1 MRYFASDI
9 AFCLAVLLVVLV
21 VLAILFGH
29 FLPAGAFCTDGL
41 DGVRGWAFHCYV
53 LECLGRIVWC
63 IVLCGVSYNKQI
75 FSELC
80 MYVCLRND
88 HGFAG
93 HLHLCS
99 VILSA

>member
-1 MRYFASDI
+1 
-9 AFCLAVLLVVLV
+9 V

-63 IVLCGVSYNKQI
+63 IVLCGVSYCVVYRI
-75 FSELC
+75 VWC
-80 MYVCLRND
+80 IV
-88 HGFAG
+88 
-93 HLHLCS
+93 
-99 VILSA
+99 